1 MKVTFVVRLG
11 LICLLLACFLY
22 GGTTLNIV
30 NAQEENQELNR
41 IDFVRGISYEDY
53 LKEFQDKQRPDEVVS
68 FQLDNFTDSNMEVE
82 VLNSFEGY
90 VGTII
95 KTQEEGFI
103 EWQIDVPIEGLYN
116 LYIEYFPIEGRG
128 SAIEREIWINGE
140 MPFRGANHILLSRVW
155 TDETDIRRDNR
166 DNDIRPR
173 QIENPMW
180 RQSYFENYMGY
191 IVDPYLFY
199 LNEGIN
205 TIRIVSVREPVAIRS
220 LQFRQASEILSYDDI
235 FIEYGRQGIEEVQ
248 GQIIKVQGEN
258 SFAKSDPTLHPITDR
273 TSPATIPYHWSKI
286 RLNTIGGYR
295 WSMPRQWISWELEVP
310 EEGLYKIALR
320 ARQNIVRGLFSNRR
334 MTINGEVPFSEME
347 NITFSYDN
355 AWGMHVLGRDGEPYL
370 FHFEQ
375 GTHLLELEIVL
386 AEELANILRVAEESV
401 YTLNEVYRRVIM
413 VTGAVPD
420 PFRDHQLHHR
430 MPDVLVTLSQQGAVM
445 RDLSARLETFT
456 GQRSA
461 HNAILERLAI
471 QLEDMSVR
479 HRTIPDR
486 LDSLRANIGGLGAWI
501 LTTREQPLEID
512 YLVVASTDSI
522 LPRADVNFA
531 ERIVHELR
539 AFLASFTEDF
549 DSIGDVHD
557 ERDAIT
563 VWIATG
569 RDQAQIL
576 KGMID
581 DGFTPQTGIPVN
593 LQLVM
598 PGVLLPATVAGRAPD
613 IAMSVFNGEPVNY
626 ATRNA
631 VVDLTAFP
639 DFNEITERFHENAF
653 IPYKFDGGIYAL
665 PEQQMFPMLFYRK
678 DVLYELGLS
687 IPNTWDDVFQ
697 ILPEIQ
703 KNHMEFGM
711 PVSTTADTWG
721 GMLSYG
727 IKLKQLGGALY
738 EADGISSALDT
749 EQGIEAFKRWTEMYV
764 LHRLP
769 LAFDLV
775 NRFRTGEMPI
785 AISDYWL
792 YNVLQVFAPELRG
805 SWGFVPIPGIMQAD
819 GTINRSAPSGGT
831 AIMMLEQTP
840 EEKRDEAWAFMKW
853 WTDVEAQV
861 RFAREMESIM
871 GAAARFPT
879 ANMEA
884 LSHLPWPRE
893 DYRNLM
899 AQWEWA
905 RPNPEVPGGYF
916 TSRHLDNAFRSVVLR
931 GSDPRETLLDY
942 IRIINEEIDAK
953 RREFGLELRPEATT
967 DGRN

>member
-1 MKVTFVVRLG
+1 MKSVLSIKVT
-11 LICLLLACFLY
+11 LIVSIILIFNVSVFASASSQ
-22 GGTTLNIV
+22 T
-30 NAQEENQELNR
+30 QEDEEEIL
-41 IDFVRGISYEDY
+41 FVRGITYDY
-53 LKEFQDKQRPDEVVS
+53 YLSQHVNALRPNDTVIVP
-68 FQLDNFTDSNMEVE
+68 LDDFSDIDMQYE
-82 VLNSFEGY
+82 VLDSFEGY
-90 VGTII
+90 TGTVLI
-95 KTQEEGFI
+95 TDEEGFI
-103 EWQIDVPIEGLYN
+103 EWEVNVPEEGLYN
-116 LYIEYFPIEGRG
+116 VSIEYFPIEGRG

-155 TDETDIRRDNR
+155 ADATGIIRDNR

-173 QIENPMW
+173 QIERPVW
-180 RQSYFENYMGY
+180 RQEYFRNHMGY
-191 IVDPYLFY
+191 VVEPYLFF
-199 LNEGIN
+199 LREGIN
-205 TIRIVSVREPVAIRS
+205 NIRLISVREPLAIKR
-220 LQFRQASEILSYDDI
+220 LEFRQAPEVMPYEAIFEKYQEKGLTQVSGQFIKIQAETPIL
-235 FIEYGRQGIEEVQ
+235 
-248 GQIIKVQGEN
+248 
-258 SFAKSDPTLHPITDR
+258 KSDPTLHAITDR

-295 WSMPRQWISWELEVP
+295 WAMPRQWIAWEVNIE
-310 EEGLYKIALR
+310 EEGLYQIALR
-320 ARQNIVRGLFSNRR
+320 ARQNIVRGLFSTRKL
-334 MTINGEVPFSEME
+334 TINGQVPFKEME
-347 NITFSYDN
+347 EITFSYDN
-355 AWGMHVLGRDGEPYL
+355 AWGMHVLGKNGEPFL
-370 FHFEQ
+370 FHLTE
-375 GTHLLELEIVL
+375 GSHVLELEAVL
-386 AEELANILRVAEESV
+386 AQELAKILRVAEESV
-401 YTLNEVYRRVIM
+401 YTLNEVYRRIIM

-430 MPDVLVTLSQQGAVM
+430 MPDVLVTMREQSQIMRNLSEQ
-445 RDLSARLETFT
+445 LEDFT

-479 HRTIPDR
+479 HRTIPER
-486 LDSLRANIGGLGAWI
+486 LGNLRANIGGLGAWI

-512 YLVVASTDSI
+512 FLVVSSPEMP
-522 LPRADVNFA
+522 LPRADVGFF
-531 ERIVHELR
+531 ERLIHEAR
-539 AFLASFTEDF
+539 AFIASFTEDF
-549 DSIGDVHD
+549 DAIGDVHD
-557 ERDAIT
+557 EREAIT

-576 KGMID
+576 KQMID
-581 DGFTPQTGIPVN
+581 DTFTPQTGIPVN

-598 PGVLLPATVAGRAPD
+598 PGVLLPATVAGIAPD
-613 IAMSVFNGEPVNY
+613 VAMSVFNGEPVNY

-631 VVDLTAFP
+631 VVDLSGFA
-639 DFNEITERFHENAF
+639 DFWEVAERFHENAL
-653 IPYKFDGGIYAL
+653 IPYKFDGGVYAL

-678 DVLYELGLS
+678 DVLHELGLS
-687 IPNTWDDVFQ
+687 IPDTWDELFQ

-703 KNHMEFGM
+703 KNHMEFGL

-738 EADGISSALDT
+738 HDEGISSALDT
-749 EQGIEAFKRWTEMYV
+749 DEGIEAFKRWTEMYV

-805 SWGFVPIPGIMQAD
+805 MWGFAPIPGIRQTD

-831 AIMMLEQTP
+831 AIMMLEQT
-840 EEKRDEAWAFMKW
+840 ESQKRDGAWEFMKW
-853 WTDVEAQV
+853 WTDTDAQV

-884 LSHLPWPRE
+884 LAHLPWPRD
-893 DYRNLM
+893 DYRDLM
-899 AQWEWA
+899 AQWEWS

-916 TSRHLDNAFRSVVLR
+916 TSRHLDNAFRAVVLR
-931 GSDPRETLLDY
+931 GADPRETLLDH

-953 RREFGLELRPEATT
+953 RREFGLTLRPEAAE
-967 DGRN
+967 GR

>member
-1 MKVTFVVRLG
+1 MKSVLKMKVALVTSIVLFFTVLV
-11 LICLLLACFLY
+11 LLP
-22 GGTTLNIV
+22 TV
-30 NAQEENQELNR
+30 SNAQEEEEDIQFIRGITYEYYLSQHVNALRPAETVVIPLD
-41 IDFVRGISYEDY
+41 DFVYIDM
-53 LKEFQDKQRPDEVVS
+53 QH
-68 FQLDNFTDSNMEVE
+68 E

-90 VGTII
+90 NGTVL
-95 KTQEEGFI
+95 KTDEEGFI
-103 EWQIDVPIEGLYN
+103 EWEINVPEEGLYN
-116 LYIEYFPIEGRG
+116 IYIEYFPIEGRG

-155 TDETDIRRDNR
+155 ADATGIIRDNR

-173 QIENPMW
+173 QIERPVW
-180 RQSYFENYMGY
+180 RQEYFRNHMGY
-191 IVDPYLFY
+191 FVEPYQFFLR
-199 LNEGIN
+199 EGKN
-205 TIRIVSVREPVAIRS
+205 NIRLISVREPMAIRK
-220 LQFRQASEILSYDDI
+220 LEFKQASEVYPYEKVLRKYQDKGITPTSDQ
-235 FIEYGRQGIEEVQ
+235 FIKIQAETPL
-248 GQIIKVQGEN
+248 
-258 SFAKSDPTLHPITDR
+258 FKSEPTLHAITDR

-286 RLNTIGGYR
+286 RLNTIGGSR
-295 WSMPRQWISWELEVP
+295 WAMPRQWISWEVNIE
-310 EEGLYKIALR
+310 EEGLYQIALR
-320 ARQNIVRGLFSNRR
+320 ARQNIVRGLFVNRKL
-334 MTINGEVPFSEME
+334 TVNGQVPFKEME
-347 NITFSYDN
+347 NITFSYNN
-355 AWGMHVLGRDGEPYL
+355 AWGMHVLGKNGDPYL
-370 FHFEQ
+370 FHFTE
-375 GTHLLELEIVL
+375 GRHVIELEAVL
-386 AEELANILRVAEESV
+386 AQELAKILRVAEESV
-401 YTLNEVYRRVIM
+401 YTLNEVYRRIIM

-430 MPDVLVTLSQQGAVM
+430 MPDVLITLREQSEIMRTLSEK
-445 RDLSARLETFT
+445 LEDFT

-471 QLEDMSVR
+471 QLEDMSER
-479 HRTIPDR
+479 HRTIPER
-486 LDSLRANIGGLGAWI
+486 LGNLRANIGGLGAWI

-512 YLVVASTDSI
+512 FLVVSSPGMP
-522 LPRADVNFA
+522 LPRADVGFL
-531 ERIVHELR
+531 ERLVHEVR
-539 AFLASFTEDF
+539 AFIASFTEDF
-549 DSIGDVHD
+549 DAIGDVHD
-557 ERDAIT
+557 ERVAIT

-576 KGMID
+576 KQMID
-581 DGFTPQTGIPVN
+581 DSFTPQTGIPIN

-631 VVDLTAFP
+631 VVDLSEFP
-639 DFNEITERFHENAF
+639 DFWEITERFHENAL
-653 IPYKFDGGIYAL
+653 IPYKFDGGVYAL

-678 DVLYELGLS
+678 DVLHELGLP
-687 IPNTWDDVFQ
+687 IPDTWDELFQ

-703 KNHMEFGM
+703 KNHMQFGL

-738 EADGISSALDT
+738 HDEGISSALDT
-749 EQGIEAFKRWTEMYV
+749 DEGLEAFKNWTEMYV

-775 NRFRTGEMPI
+775 NRFRTGEMPL

-805 SWGFVPIPGIMQAD
+805 MWGFAPIPGIKQAD

-831 AIMMLEQTP
+831 AIMMLEQTEP
-840 EEKRDEAWAFMKW
+840 RKRDAAWEFMKW
-853 WTDVEAQV
+853 WTDKDAQV

-884 LSHLPWPRE
+884 IAHLPWPRE
-893 DYRNLM
+893 DYRDLM
-899 AQWEWA
+899 AQWEWSS
-905 RPNPEVPGGYF
+905 PNPEVPGGYF

-931 GSDPRETLLDY
+931 GTDPRETLLDFV
-942 IRIINEEIDAK
+942 RIINEEIDAK
-953 RREFGLELRPEATT
+953 RREFGLTLRPEAVE
-967 DGRN
+967 GR